1 MAETKY
7 DFSDFLSNGKY
18 NDITWENGVTNTSI
32 PYANSFNSQAT
43 TYYGPAYTG
52 TSANDLEQNY
62 APYTQFTDYIVN
74 GIKNKDVNTYKYLQ
88 WLVNKTSK
96 DGVEGGDENLRI
108 SPYLT
113 KIWDPTTNNFKT
125 DLDWNSND
133 IQTAIKTIASNYAT
147 RRKDGKFGWY
157 HLGPKKPN
165 EITSIEPK
173 KTPEIEIPGY
183 TPYKTKTEEFK
194 PISSTYPGWSDWI
207 PLTMR
212 KIVDDFAA
220 LKNNQLEKQKRY
232 PRIEVPYKHQVVT
245 DAYGQRTAL
254 EQQKQDVLR
263 RADLMAGSD
272 ADTNLKQRMAAEEAA
287 QKYSDAQLQEKE
299 NEYNQTKKE
308 SEAVLDWNT
317 IKGVEGAN
325 TNRQYALS
333 EMRNIINANKA
344 LIDTLK
350 TNADAYIG
358 DMYGNAGSY
367 RQAKRIN
374 ENALAA
380 NNSDLQKSYEM
391 NNAYNE
397 YAEKLQN
404 IKYWPEFNNYI
415 QTLLNADASDPLI
428 GQFRDKV
435 LKGEL
440 QPGTKEFETAAQSIL
455 SSSSD
460 PSISKYKTSYSQYAS
475 DLESELIKKYQLAD
489 IDDKR
494 RTYIFN
500 PIVSNQ
506 IGIPRTLSKGGKMDR
521 LATFAK
527 LYAKEQESVRR
538 DMRRRVNKDAECL
551 NKALDR
557 LSREQIVLLKSIFK

>member
-1 MAETKY
+1 MPETKY
-7 DFSDFLSNGKY
+7 DFSDFLTNGKY
-18 NDITWENGVTNTSI
+18 NNITWENGVSSTSI
-32 PYANSFNSQAT
+32 PYANSFNTQAT

-52 TSANDLEQNY
+52 TSATDLEQKY

-74 GIKNKDVNTYKYLQ
+74 GIKNKDTNTYKYLQ

-96 DGVEGGDENLRI
+96 DGVEGGDEALRI

-113 KIWDPTTNNFKT
+113 KIWDSTTNNFKA
-125 DLDWNSND
+125 DLDWDSDD
-133 IQTAIKTIASNYAT
+133 IKTAIETIASNYAT

-157 HLGPKKPN
+157 HLGPKNPAEVTPIK
-165 EITSIEPK
+165 PK

-183 TPYKTKTEEFK
+183 TPYKAKTGKFE

-232 PRIEVPYKHQVVT
+232 PRVEVPYKHQVVT

-263 RADLMAGSD
+263 RADMMAGSD
-272 ADTNLKQRMAAEEAA
+272 ADTNLRQRMAAEEVA
-287 QKYSDAQLQEKE
+287 QKYSDAQLQARE
-299 NEYNQTKKE
+299 NEYNQTKTE

-325 TNRQYALS
+325 ANRQSALT
-333 EMRNIINANKA
+333 EMHNIINANKA
-344 LIDTLK
+344 LNDTLK
-350 TNADAYIG
+350 TNTDTYIG

-367 RQAKRIN
+367 LQAKRVN

-397 YAEKLQN
+397 YIEKSKN
-404 IKYWPEFNNYI
+404 IKYWPEFNNCV
-415 QTLLNADASDPLI
+415 QALLNSDASDPLI

-435 LKGEL
+435 LNGEL
-440 QPGTKEFETAAQSIL
+440 QPGTEAFENAAQSVL
-455 SSSSD
+455 ASSSD
-460 PSISKYKTSYSQYAS
+460 PVLAKYKTAYSQWINN
-475 DLESELIKKYQLAD
+475 LESELAEKYQQAD

-494 RTYIFN
+494 RTYTFN
-500 PIVSNQ
+500 PIISNQ
-506 IGIPRTLSKGGKMDR
+506 MGFSRTLSKGGKMDR